1 MRKPSVGIIIF
12 GIVFVLCGLRCL
24 SGAVAYFAY
33 REITPYIYK
42 ALEAKSNEL
51 EKLLQEK
58 ESTQGAKVI
67 QAQKQLQTIKQDIQR
82 YRERYVKGKM
92 APWSTLIFVIIS
104 FVAAG
109 IFCYTGIAIIQLRV
123 FARKLISISF
133 LAGLIWII
141 ALFWSASASAA
152 YITKFTE
159 RFVALFASLNN
170 TTPALPLYD
179 SSVKN
184 ILLSVFGKRI
194 IFICA
199 AIYLTFMAITSIF
212 FSRPKIKE
220 QFK

>member
-109 IFCYTGIAIIQLRV
+109 IFCYTGIAITITRFCEKTDFNKFSCRIDLDYC
-123 FARKLISISF
+123 
-133 LAGLIWII
+133 
-141 ALFWSASASAA
+141 ALL
-152 YITKFTE
+152 E
-159 RFVALFASLNN
+159 RQRQRGV
-170 TTPALPLYD
+170 YY
-179 SSVKN
+179 K
-184 ILLSVFGKRI
+184 
-194 IFICA
+194 
-199 AIYLTFMAITSIF
+199 IY
-212 FSRPKIKE
+212 
-220 QFK
+220 